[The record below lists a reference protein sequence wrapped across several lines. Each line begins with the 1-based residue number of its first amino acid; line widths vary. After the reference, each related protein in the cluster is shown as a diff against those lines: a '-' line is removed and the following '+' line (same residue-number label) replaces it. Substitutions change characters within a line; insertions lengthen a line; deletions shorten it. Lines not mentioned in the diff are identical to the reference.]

1 MKYYTLKIKNTMK
14 EKFERLA
21 NYFGKPVHYDKTNQS
36 TGYITGVE
44 KFTTD
49 DAIRL
54 AFLQFEFEVKRS
66 GVALTI
72 HLTHNTKIRVQ

>member
-1 MKYYTLKIKNTMK
+1 MK

-54 AFLQFEFEVKRS
+54 AFLQFEFKIKRS
-66 GVALTI
+66 GATLTI
-72 HLTHNTKIRVQ
+72 YLTHNKEIKVQ

>member
-1 MKYYTLKIKNTMK
+1 MQDKIKK
-14 EKFERLA
+14 VE
-21 NYFGKPVHYDKTNQS
+21 NYFGKSVQIDKTKET

>member
-1 MKYYTLKIKNTMK
+1 MK

-36 TGYITGVE
+36 TGYITDVE

-72 HLTHNTKIRVQ
+72 HLTHNTKIRVK